1 MIRIPPPLLR
11 QITLAAEAA
20 YPEECCGLLA
30 GRDHGGGS
38 GGGSGGGG
46 VTVTRAVASDNVAA
60 GPNERFEVDP
70 KVRFDL
76 MRDIGD
82 GPERIVGHYHSH
94 PDHPASPSERD
105 LDRAFESGLVWL
117 IIAVENGVA
126 ADTQA
131 WRLDGKT
138 KTTHKIEIDPS
149 EEA

>member
-1 MIRIPPPLLR
+1 MIRIPPRFFR

-30 GRDHGGGS
+30 GRDQR
-38 GGGSGGGG
+38 GGG
-46 VTVTRAVASDNVAA
+46 VIVTRAVAGGNVAT
-60 GPNERFEVDP
+60 GPSERFEVDP

-76 MRDIGD
+76 MREIDG
-82 GPERIVGHYHSH
+82 GPERIIGHYHSH

-105 LDRAFESGLVWL
+105 LDMAFEPELLWL

-126 ADTQA
+126 AGVHA

-138 KTTHKIEIDPS
+138 KTTHEIEIDTG